1 VAKIGSEQRFNFIV
15 RALVNSEGG
24 RLRFAT
30 GYQPECVECENSEE
44 RLGPFF
50 YCNSCGRN
58 PRRGGKVTSG
68 DGDGIYPVVEVTDS
82 ETADGIPIAV
92 LLVFDSN
99 YSLANRISGEAQE
112 SNRPTFTRTDFSG
125 YLSLPAVSVAEME
138 PTDLLVVGGGSR
150 FEPAVDCSIQMTED
164 IVARSYVEGPGMY
177 SGNFAEFNSDG
188 GTTAHVPRLLAIGAP
203 TNLDLILGRPSNH
216 LTLDWEQE
224 DFSASGTIVTSH
236 VEVVADGVCFA
247 NANIADSYLRDM
259 SRHEHAIRNWDE
271 DFFSWVILGSQ
282 LGNEWCTDM
291 LSTTFGVPDN
301 EKQCA
306 LLARRVFGEFSPA
319 TAEILEAPSSPRPVA
334 NNFCSQCGIKFET
347 QEINFCPNCGQKR

>member
-1 VAKIGSEQRFNFIV
+1 MAKIGSEQRFKFIV

-44 RLGPFF
+44 RLGPFS

-58 PRRGGKVTSG
+58 PRRGGKIRSG
-68 DGDGIYPVVEVTDS
+68 DGDGIYPVIEVIDS

-99 YSLANRISGEAQE
+99 YNLANRISGEAQE
-112 SNRPTFTRTDFSG
+112 SNRPTFSRTDFSEH
-125 YLSLPAVSVAEME
+125 LSLPAVSVAELE

-150 FEPAVDCSIQMTED
+150 IEPAVDCFIQIAEGL
-164 IVARSYVEGPGMY
+164 VARAYVEGPGMY

-188 GTTAHVPRLLAIGAP
+188 VTTAHVPRLLAIGAP
-203 TNLDLILGRPSNH
+203 TNLDLILGRNSNQ

-224 DFSASGTIVTSH
+224 DSSALVTIVTSH
-236 VEVVADGVCFA
+236 VEAVADGLCFA

-259 SRHEHAIRNWDE
+259 SRREHAIRNWDE
-271 DFFSWVILGSQ
+271 DFFSWMILGSQ

-301 EKQCA
+301 GKQGA

-319 TAEILEAPSSPRPVA
+319 KAEILEAPSAPRTVE
-334 NNFCSQCGIKFET
+334 NNFCPQCGIRLET